1 MVVASFT
8 ASSAILASSKWIGGA
23 DLTQSGAP
31 AGQKVLSVHVGN
43 RRTKRQDF
51 ITEFEVW
58 LNLRS
63 GKRI

>member
-8 ASSAILASSKWIGGA
+8 ASSAILASSKWIGA